1 MSDIIH
7 LLPDTVASQIAAGE
21 VVQRPASVI
30 KELLEN
36 AIDAHA
42 TDIQVVLREAGR
54 ELIQVID
61 NGCGMSPK
69 DAHMAFERHA
79 TSKIRQA
86 ADLFALHT
94 MGFRGEALASIAA
107 VAEVDLRTRR
117 AEDEYGAHL
126 ILSGCE
132 VQCQEEVSCPVGSN
146 FAVRNLFFN
155 VPARRKFLKSNQT
168 ELSNIITELQ
178 HVALANPQV
187 GFTLTHND
195 VKMLQLPP
203 APLRQRIT
211 SLFAKTIGQQ
221 LLPVQVDNELLTV
234 GGFVGQPESAR
245 KKGALQYFFVNN
257 RYMKHP
263 YFHKAVMECYGD
275 ILGEGEQPNY
285 FLYLTVDPATI
296 DVNIHPTKTEI
307 KFENENARWH
317 ILMASVREALGK
329 FNAVPSIDFDQTDAP
344 DIPAME
350 VTSAGVNTE
359 TPAAPQPVFTSDYNP
374 FRRDPNLSHWEV
386 AYDDFT
392 AAKDHPG
399 TTTVSDNY
407 AELPSAIGRT
417 SGGSQRLSSALG
429 GGSKSQSQ
437 TIPASSALGG
447 GAVTVTLPSRDREI
461 PLPPA
466 VAAPADAHYEQVAG
480 RYIVS
485 TSATGLQLIDQHRA
499 HINVLYHRIMQ
510 RLSAQQGTSQALLF
524 PVTVEVPAA
533 DLPLLELILPELQR
547 IGFDIDSLGGST
559 YAVNGLPAEADK
571 ADVSALVH
579 DMIDT
584 ARQHEGGVREEL
596 DKALALKMAQ
606 SEAIRYG
613 HTLSPDE
620 MKHLVT
626 QLHELPMPAYTPDG
640 KTVISQL
647 SLDDLAARF

>member
-1 MSDIIH
+1 
-7 LLPDTVASQIAAGE
+7 
-21 VVQRPASVI
+21 
-30 KELLEN
+30 
-36 AIDAHA
+36 
-42 TDIQVVLREAGR
+42 
-54 ELIQVID
+54 
-61 NGCGMSPK
+61 
-69 DAHMAFERHA
+69 
-79 TSKIRQA
+79 
-86 ADLFALHT
+86 
-94 MGFRGEALASIAA
+94 
-107 VAEVDLRTRR
+107 
-117 AEDEYGAHL
+117 
-126 ILSGCE
+126 
-132 VQCQEEVSCPVGSN
+132 
-146 FAVRNLFFN
+146 
-155 VPARRKFLKSNQT
+155 
-168 ELSNIITELQ
+168 
-178 HVALANPQV
+178 
-187 GFTLTHND
+187 
-195 VKMLQLPP
+195 
-203 APLRQRIT
+203 
-211 SLFAKTIGQQ
+211 
-221 LLPVQVDNELLTV
+221 
-234 GGFVGQPESAR
+234 
-245 KKGALQYFFVNN
+245 
-257 RYMKHP
+257 
-263 YFHKAVMECYGD
+263 
-275 ILGEGEQPNY
+275 
-285 FLYLTVDPATI
+285 
-296 DVNIHPTKTEI
+296 
-307 KFENENARWH
+307 
-317 ILMASVREALGK
+317 
-329 FNAVPSIDFDQTDAP
+329 
-344 DIPAME
+344 
-350 VTSAGVNTE
+350 
-359 TPAAPQPVFTSDYNP
+359 
-374 FRRDPNLSHWEV
+374 
-386 AYDDFT
+386 
-392 AAKDHPG
+392 
-399 TTTVSDNY
+399 
-407 AELPSAIGRT
+407 
-417 SGGSQRLSSALG
+417 
-429 GGSKSQSQ
+429 
-437 TIPASSALGG
+437 LGG